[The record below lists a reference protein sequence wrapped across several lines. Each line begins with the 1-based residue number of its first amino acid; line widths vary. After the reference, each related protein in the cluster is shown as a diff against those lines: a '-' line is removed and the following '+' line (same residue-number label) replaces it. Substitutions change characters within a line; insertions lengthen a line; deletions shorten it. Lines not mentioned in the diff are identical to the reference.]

1 MLRAEPTS
9 VGVTGCVATAPKRG
23 AAFALLTNAMP
34 HNATIAAAR
43 LTPRYL
49 FMAISPWVDAYC
61 RYDTLSQEIR
71 AASKKQARIAGLF
84 DHVRSWLCHELQPVS
99 SLPVTVM
106 MVMMV
111 VIVIMVMMVMMVI
124 MVMVPPMLLTMA

>member
-1 MLRAEPTS
+1 
-9 VGVTGCVATAPKRG
+9 
-23 AAFALLTNAMP
+23 
-34 HNATIAAAR
+34 
-43 LTPRYL
+43 
-49 FMAISPWVDAYC
+49 MAISPWVDAYC

-106 MVMMV
+106 LVMMV
-111 VIVIMVMMVMMVI
+111 VVMVVMMVI
-124 MVMVPPMLLTMA
+124 ILMMVMVMVPPMLLTMA

>member
-1 MLRAEPTS
+1 
-9 VGVTGCVATAPKRG
+9 
-23 AAFALLTNAMP
+23 
-34 HNATIAAAR
+34 
-43 LTPRYL
+43 
-49 FMAISPWVDAYC
+49 MAISPWVDAYC
-61 RYDTLSQEIR
+61 HYDTLSQEIR

-106 MVMMV
+106 LVMMV
-111 VIVIMVMMVMMVI
+111 VVMMVIILIVMMVM

>member
-1 MLRAEPTS
+1 
-9 VGVTGCVATAPKRG
+9 
-23 AAFALLTNAMP
+23 MP

-43 LTPRYL
+43 LTPKYL
-49 FMAISPWVDAYC
+49 FMAISPWVGAYC

-111 VIVIMVMMVMMVI
+111 VIVIMMMVI

>member
-1 MLRAEPTS
+1 
-9 VGVTGCVATAPKRG
+9 
-23 AAFALLTNAMP
+23 
-34 HNATIAAAR
+34 
-43 LTPRYL
+43 
-49 FMAISPWVDAYC
+49 MAISPWVDAYC

-84 DHVRSWLCHELQPVS
+84 DHVRSWLCHELQPAS

-106 MVMMV
+106 LVMMV
-111 VIVIMVMMVMMVI
+111 VIMVIVIVMMVIMVMVI